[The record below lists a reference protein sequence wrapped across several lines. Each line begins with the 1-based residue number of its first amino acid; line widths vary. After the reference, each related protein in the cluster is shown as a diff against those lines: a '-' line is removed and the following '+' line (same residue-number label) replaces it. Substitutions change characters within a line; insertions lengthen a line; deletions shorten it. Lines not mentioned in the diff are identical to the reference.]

1 MLYSGTRTY
10 WHRQSLVI
18 QYVEGIIQ
26 VIEEMCREGPYQT
39 LYLRHAPCMQSVQAE
54 YQQCSTEYQA
64 RLRLVQQEGGQSS
77 SQEVELLCCS
87 FQSYLSC
94 SQQVVN
100 STCGRDTAVFTANFL
115 DRMAAPRQIYNCSE
129 GHLVCGDCRP
139 RVRRCAVCRGRYTGR
154 ATAMEQHLRA
164 LFQSGK

>member
-1 MLYSGTRTY
+1 
-10 WHRQSLVI
+10 
-18 QYVEGIIQ
+18 
-26 VIEEMCREGPYQT
+26 MCREGPYQT

-115 DRMAAPRQIYNCSE
+115 DRMAAPLAQGHCQTFTTGSVTCRQLTATNGTAQSTELSSSVDTLIPSLLLS
-129 GHLVCGDCRP
+129 LVIIL
-139 RVRRCAVCRGRYTGR
+139 
-154 ATAMEQHLRA
+154 H
-164 LFQSGK
+164 

>member
-1 MLYSGTRTY
+1 
-10 WHRQSLVI
+10 
-18 QYVEGIIQ
+18 
-26 VIEEMCREGPYQT
+26 MCREGPYQT

-100 STCGRDTAVFTANFL
+100 STCGRDTAVFTANCDGEIKQWDAGDGKFMQMTLATVGPWVVML
-115 DRMAAPRQIYNCSE
+115 DRQLPLMMSAKES
-129 GHLVCGDCRP
+129 D
-139 RVRRCAVCRGRYTGR
+139 
-154 ATAMEQHLRA
+154 
-164 LFQSGK
+164 F